1 MEDIKIKDFCI
12 KNKIQLMV
20 LFGSSASGK
29 LHLKSDTDIAVK
41 LEQNAEVSKLE
52 LIYELSEL
60 FMGKEIDL
68 VVLTTDTDPVLL
80 YEIFSSGRLLY
91 EKYSGIFDREK
102 LKAWK
107 RYIDTKKIR
116 ILQKRYL
123 KEFLEKVSHVS

>member
-29 LHLKSDTDIAVK
+29 IRRANDIDIAVK

-52 LIYELSEL
+52 LIYGLSEL
-60 FMGKEIDL
+60 FSEKEIDI
-68 VVLTTDTDPVLL
+68 VVLTADTDPLLL
-80 YEIFSSGRLLY
+80 YEIFSNGRLLY
-91 EKYSGIFDREK
+91 EKYSDIFGKER

-107 RYIDTKKIR
+107 RYTDTKKIR
-116 ILQKRYL
+116 IMQKKYL
-123 KEFLEKVSHVS
+123 KEFSGKVSYVS

>member
-29 LHLKSDTDIAVK
+29 TRRTSDTDIAVK

-68 VVLTTDTDPVLL
+68 VVLTADTDPLLL
-80 YEIFSSGRLLY
+80 YEIFSNGRLLY
-91 EKYSGIFDREK
+91 EKYPGIFDKER
-102 LKAWK
+102 LRAWK
-107 RYIDTKKIR
+107 RYIDTQKIR
-116 ILQKRYL
+116 MLQKNYL